1 VSDLYLAFVP
11 EHELSPKELAEIQ
24 RVAVEG
30 CSLGFGGVDYLAD
43 ALERTIAAY
52 AAQDQRRLTANR
64 LAWSG
69 PDKFQRQIARIYG
82 LPVML
87 ILPTQPSALD
97 ARYHRRY
104 RNRQGRR

>member
-1 VSDLYLAFVP
+1 MSGYWEDRWVTV
-11 EHELSPKELAEIQ
+11 
-24 RVAVEG
+24 
-30 CSLGFGGVDYLAD
+30 
-43 ALERTIAAY
+43 
-52 AAQDQRRLTANR
+52 NR

-82 LPVML
+82 LPVRL
-87 ILPTQPSALD
+87 ILPTRQSALD